1 MRISQTLLIL
11 VSLFCI
17 SAAQAA
23 PLSFWNTQGWTMIDN
38 DDGVGLNGFVDPGWG
53 GQDFDGEYL
62 YYRLDG
68 NILSLGLQAGY
79 NLQTGKVNYQEKNY
93 YAGDLALSFNG
104 GGYNYAVDFGLVTKD
119 YSNKNVEADNDNNG
133 KDAAGLYSVTA
144 WNNNIA
150 FAQSAPFAMDAGSLI
165 VSLLSNTAGY
175 NNGLDSYY
183 RTVSFDISSL
193 GLGST
198 FDFMAHWTMSCG
210 NDVLE
215 GGTSITSV
223 PEPGTVMLL
232 ALGLLGLLWS
242 RKRV

>member
-1 MRISQTLLIL
+1 MRTSYILLIL
-11 VSLFCI
+11 VSLFCLS
-17 SAAQAA
+17 SANAA
-23 PLSFWNTQGWTMIDN
+23 PLSFWSTQGWTMVDN

-62 YYRLDG
+62 FYRLSS
-68 NILSLGLQAGY
+68 NILSLGIQAGY
-79 NLQTGKVNYQEKNY
+79 DLVDGNVRYSGKDY

-104 GGYNYAVDFGLVTKD
+104 SGYNYAVDFGLVTRD
-119 YSNKNVEADNDNNG
+119 YDNHRVEADNNGDG
-133 KDAAGLYSVTA
+133 KDAAGLYSVST

-150 FAQSAPFAMDAGSLI
+150 FGQSAPFAMDAGSFI
-165 VSLLSNTAGY
+165 TSLLSYSAGY
-175 NNGLDSYY
+175 NNILDSYF

-193 GLGST
+193 GLGNT
-198 FDFMAHWTMSCG
+198 FDFMMHWTMSCG

-215 GGTSITSV
+215 GGDSVSV